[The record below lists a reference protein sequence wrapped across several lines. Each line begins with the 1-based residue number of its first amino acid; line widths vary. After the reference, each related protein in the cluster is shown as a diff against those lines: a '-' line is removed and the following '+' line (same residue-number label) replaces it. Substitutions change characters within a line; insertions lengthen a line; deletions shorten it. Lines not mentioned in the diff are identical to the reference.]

1 MKGILAI
8 ILFSFCGLPGAF
20 AQNIYQ
26 SLEGHVLVSGKYEG
40 GTILAESHRLNLF
53 LDYTTKEFRGK
64 LDLGTLDT
72 GIDSLNAKLAAMK
85 PAQVL
90 FSGVVPDDDFISWEH
105 LELEFNIPLSVQ
117 LLGISLKPS
126 LDIKLNHYKDSG
138 TYACLLSGS
147 MSLDL
152 SAFENRPGGF
162 GDTVEVKFTQVLMR
176 RDR

>member
-1 MKGILAI
+1 MRSVLVF
-8 ILFSFCGLPGAF
+8 ILFALCGLSGAF

-26 SLEGHVLVSGKYEG
+26 SLEGHILISGEYG
-40 GTILAESHRLNLF
+40 GKTILAQSHELNLF
-53 LDYTTKEFRGK
+53 LDYTTKEFKGR

-72 GIDSLNAKLAAMK
+72 GIDSLNAKLAAIK

-90 FSGVVPDDDFISWEH
+90 FSGVVPDDDFITWEH
-105 LELEFNIPLSVQ
+105 LELEFNIPITVQ
-117 LLGISLKPS
+117 RIGETLNPS
-126 LDIKLNHYKDSG
+126 LDIKLNHYKDSS

-152 SAFENRPGGF
+152 SAFENRLSGL